1 MEIRSQRAGGMEV
14 AAWAK
19 VSQPHRTRL
28 SVAVPLPYLP
38 LANVDGNEWTNSREM
53 CLAVARRITEGFR
66 FVFQEPRSS
75 LKAIS
80 QLRNETP
87 EIAQEQE

>member
-1 MEIRSQRAGGMEV
+1 MEV

-19 VSQPHRTRL
+19 VSQPQRL
-28 SVAVPLPYLP
+28 LPSMAVPLLYLP
-38 LANVDGNEWTNSREM
+38 LANVDGNDWTNSREM
-53 CLAVARRITEGFR
+53 CLAFAGRITKGFR

-87 EIAQEQE
+87 EIAQEPKCFSLMQTVAS